1 MSSGEK
7 KQKLMSR
14 RDFVK
19 GTAAGVAGGLVAG
32 TAGAALAA
40 PGAKTKPGMP
50 IKWNKEAD
58 VVILGSGAAGLAAAV
73 EAVENK
79 ASVIMIEKKN
89 DVGGS
94 GVISWGGTGLGGGT
108 RQQKKLGIEDS
119 ADLIFKDLTNPGS
132 ELSFK
137 KNDRDVVRAFA
148 DYSADTMNWLEEHG
162 VKFLDDVIS
171 RCQFDWG
178 WSANRY
184 HFASWSEQ
192 GTKRSPGRVFTMTP
206 KGSHAGAGV
215 FRPLESAARAKGVQI
230 LLEHKLTKIIREKP
244 LKGRVLGVEA
254 ENNGKKVYIRAKKG
268 VIVATGGPK
277 GNVQLRRAFDPRL
290 TEEYQ
295 ATGEPWVYQT
305 GEGIIAAQEIG
316 AQLCSDRGLDSHWL
330 FKRNLIGC
338 RYVGLFS
345 ASFLP
350 SSPVY
355 PLQGAEGLPVKDWQ
369 DCILVKKSGQR
380 FFDETAGIEK
390 GMPGGKGEEG
400 MPFIDAAMADGGGPV
415 WAIFDSEAAKREKW
429 ELAAPK
435 VDPKYFFSG
444 NTIAEL
450 AENIVP
456 KVPPATLEET
466 VKKYNSFVDAGKDTD
481 FGKPTPKYKIQ
492 SPPFYAAWA
501 TPILH
506 DTRAGLRIT
515 GKGQVMDIYGEV
527 IPGLY
532 AGGEAAG
539 GINVF
544 GIGRATVQGRIAAK
558 AVTA

>member
-1 MSSGEK
+1 
-7 KQKLMSR
+7 
-14 RDFVK
+14 
-19 GTAAGVAGGLVAG
+19 
-32 TAGAALAA
+32 
-40 PGAKTKPGMP
+40 
-50 IKWNKEAD
+50 
-58 VVILGSGAAGLAAAV
+58 
-73 EAVENK
+73 
-79 ASVIMIEKKN
+79 
-89 DVGGS
+89 
-94 GVISWGGTGLGGGT
+94 
-108 RQQKKLGIEDS
+108 
-119 ADLIFKDLTNPGS
+119 
-132 ELSFK
+132 
-137 KNDRDVVRAFA
+137 
-148 DYSADTMNWLEEHG
+148 MNWLEEHG

-184 HFASWSEQ
+184 HFAAWSEQ
-192 GTKRSPGRVFTMTP
+192 GTKRSPGRVFNMTP

-215 FRPLESAARAKGVQI
+215 FRPLEAAARAKGVQI
-230 LLEHKLTKIIREKP
+230 LLEHKLTKIIREQP
-244 LKGRVLGVEA
+244 LKGRILGVEA

-268 VIVATGGPK
+268 VIVAAGGPK
-277 GNVQLRRAFDPRL
+277 GNVQMRRNFDPRL

-330 FKRNLIGC
+330 FKRSLIGC

-350 SSPVY
+350 SSPAY
-355 PLQGAEGLPVKDWQ
+355 PLQGAEGLLVKDWQ
-369 DCILVKKSGQR
+369 DCILVKKSGMR

-390 GMPGGKGEEG
+390 GMPGGKGEEA
-400 MPFIDAAMADGGGPV
+400 MPFLDAALADGGGPV
-415 WAIFDSEAAKREKW
+415 WAIFDSEAAKRERW

-444 NTIAEL
+444 DTIAEL
-450 AENIVP
+450 AEKIAP
-456 KVPPATLEET
+456 KIAAAALEET
-466 VKKYNSFVDAGKDTD
+466 VKKYNSFVEAGKDAE
-481 FGKPTPKYKIQ
+481 FGKPAPKHKIQ
-492 SPPFYAAWA
+492 APPFYAAWA

-532 AGGEAAG
+532 AAGESAG

-558 AVTA
+558 AVTT